1 VSCQMSYIEAIREAH
16 RQEMRRDESVVLL
29 GIDVGPL
36 GGLFGTTKTL
46 HAEFGPTRVLEFP
59 ISETGYIGA
68 GIGLAIEGFRP
79 VIEIQMAD
87 FVTVAL
93 DQVMTVV
100 SKEYAVTGGASSLPL
115 VIRLPYGANLTG
127 QGYMGGAGPAH
138 SQSHEAWFCHS
149 PGLTVVMPSSP
160 ADALGLLK
168 AAVRSPDPVIFME
181 QKGLYYAIEAEVP
194 DGDHVVNIG
203 EARVAVEGA
212 DATIVALGAM
222 VHVAERVAEILAR
235 EDGASVEVIDPRT
248 LVPLD
253 ERTIL
258 DSVRKTGRLVVAHE
272 AHRTGGFGAEIAA
285 IAAEKAFGDLMAP
298 VLRCAARDVAIPA
311 GAAALRVLPG
321 VADLTA
327 TVRRVLGWTY
337 PGWARAGGRCGGR
350 THTGRRARRRGH
362 AVREFAGS
370 SPDRRG
376 QSAPPRDRHGCLG
389 RNTRAG
395 KGCAYRHRRAACAR
409 QAARRR
415 WRGWRRGNC
424 GLPFFPRSR
433 WRAPC
438 ARHRRRTIAT

>member
-1 VSCQMSYIEAIREAH
+1 MSYIEAIREAH
-16 RQEMRRDESVVLL
+16 RQEMRRDESVMLL

-46 HAEFGPTRVLEFP
+46 HAEFGPARVLEFP

-327 TVRRVLGWTY
+327 TVRRVLGWAFPR
-337 PGWARAGGRCGGR
+337 PGASLGAL
-350 THTGRRARRRGH
+350 RRAN
-362 AVREFAGS
+362 A
-370 SPDRRG
+370 
-376 QSAPPRDRHGCLG
+376 
-389 RNTRAG
+389 
-395 KGCAYRHRRAACAR
+395 
-409 QAARRR
+409 
-415 WRGWRRGNC
+415 
-424 GLPFFPRSR
+424 
-433 WRAPC
+433 
-438 ARHRRRTIAT
+438 